1 MITHILKDGTVLEDI
16 TGHVIKQDDAP
27 MVYQIIEQ
35 MEREGTCE
43 QRTERAEKQISNCL
57 LGQAQKAKTL

>member
-1 MITHILKDGTVLEDI
+1 MVTHILKDGTVLEDI

-35 MEREGTCE
+35 MEREE
-43 QRTERAEKQISNCL
+43 KENERNHI
-57 LGQAQKAKTL
+57 

>member
-1 MITHILKDGTVLEDI
+1 MITHVLKDGTVLEDI

-35 MEREGTCE
+35 MEREE
-43 QRTERAEKQISNCL
+43 KENERNHI
-57 LGQAQKAKTL
+57 

>member
-1 MITHILKDGTVLEDI
+1 MIAHVLKDGTVLEDI

-35 MEREGTCE
+35 MEREE
-43 QRTERAEKQISNCL
+43 KENERNHI
-57 LGQAQKAKTL
+57 